1 MRLADRQGRLQD
13 QGNQGGKAD
22 LVLLLHVIAAPT
34 KGEELPWKGGSLC
47 CKHHA
52 SRCFPGQSYW
62 CRSSIP
68 WTLPACSCRC
78 RQGAASELT
87 RGSAALGR
95 RMASELELASR
106 KGIQLWDFSSSLFLS
121 PVNRCS
127 GSSGGGHAAQL
138 HGAGGD
144 NLGDTR
150 RNYPMCQTDL
160 CGDAGGT
167 VCNKG
172 GKVHRKKTQLAPQQR
187 WELWSVSLIAFT
199 TRCRTTHFLVPLF
212 ETHPVCFPCHLRTV
226 FLESHTGN
234 LPGQVPQRRWFVL

>member
-1 MRLADRQGRLQD
+1 MLLASCTM
-13 QGNQGGKAD
+13 
-22 LVLLLHVIAAPT
+22 LLPRMVPLMQEQRPAGPCH
-34 KGEELPWKGGSLC
+34 C
-47 CKHHA
+47 A
-52 SRCFPGQSYW
+52 SVDAG
-62 CRSSIP
+62 
-68 WTLPACSCRC
+68 
-78 RQGAASELT
+78 SELA

-95 RMASELELASR
+95 LMVSELELAAR
-106 KGIQLWDFSSSLFLS
+106 KGIQLCGFSSSLFLS

-150 RNYPMCQTDL
+150 RNYPVCQTDL

-172 GKVHRKKTQLAPQQR
+172 GKVHRKKPSWHHSSAGSCGLCLLYP
-187 WELWSVSLIAFT
+187 SLRVVRPLSFPGT
-199 TRCRTTHFLVPLF
+199 LF
-212 ETHPVCFPCHLRTV
+212 ETHPVCFPCHCLL

-234 LPGQVPQRRWFVL
+234 LPGFVPQRRWFVL